1 MRLTGEPSGV
11 GIFQPIPRML
21 KLFFMNLDTTLED
34 TTMSRIQK
42 DIKDMQSATLLMS
55 EEANLVQL
63 WEAITSTI
71 IQIQESTILNW
82 GSLLVVTTHMTWPDI
97 SPSKDSHLTE
107 ELSPEHAT
115 PAMPIQVR
123 G

>member
-1 MRLTGEPSGV
+1 
-11 GIFQPIPRML
+11 
-21 KLFFMNLDTTLED
+21 
-34 TTMSRIQK
+34 MSRIQK

-97 SPSKDSHLTE
+97 SPSIDSHLTE
-107 ELSPEHAT
+107 EMSPEHAT

-123 G
+123 GYIAVPQMKLIIISSML

>member
-21 KLFFMNLDTTLED
+21 KLFFINLDTTLED
-34 TTMSRIQK
+34 TTMSRIQI

-63 WEAITSTI
+63 WEAIT
-71 IQIQESTILNW
+71 
-82 GSLLVVTTHMTWPDI
+82 
-97 SPSKDSHLTE
+97 
-107 ELSPEHAT
+107 
-115 PAMPIQVR
+115 
-123 G
+123 